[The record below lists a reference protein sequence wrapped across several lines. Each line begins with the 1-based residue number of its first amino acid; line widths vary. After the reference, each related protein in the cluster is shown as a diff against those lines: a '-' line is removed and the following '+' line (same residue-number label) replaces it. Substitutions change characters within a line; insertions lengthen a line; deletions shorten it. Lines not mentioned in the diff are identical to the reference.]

1 MTIIEANNTTNRTI
15 KQFACCL
22 GLFIL
27 FVGLPV
33 KAQVRSPQHQSYCL
47 KLESQLARSL
57 YGSTHKQ
64 DRRKVKSNIRKV
76 EGVFHRLSRDAD
88 RKKCYSYFLFSKELR
103 RTPRCL
109 RLHKKIRKAKREL
122 ASLNRQ
128 LHQAS
133 NAKSNA
139 NYKQE
144 QIIQQL
150 ARNNCGKQYK
160 RAARKNNG
168 VGDWFANSFF
178 GNTRRPIEDRPSQKF
193 QFATHRTLCVRLCD
207 GYYFPISFAT
217 TSNRFSTDEGLCQ
230 SRCAAPARLFTHA
243 NPGGTSDQMQSIDG
257 VAYDSIKHAWRFRKE
272 FVKGCSCKVSEY
284 NPDQLNAK
292 TKAEPESGQDQS
304 LKKENKKEAGVIKKQ
319 LALE

>member
-1 MTIIEANNTTNRTI
+1 MITIETKILAKHRL
-15 KQFACCL
+15 KQFIFCF
-22 GLFIL
+22 GLQVF
-27 FVGLPV
+27 FFA
-33 KAQVRSPQHQSYCL
+33 AQAHAQTRSPEHQAYCL
-47 KLESQLARSL
+47 KLEGELARSL

-64 DRRKVKSNIRKV
+64 DRHKIRSNIRNV
-76 EGVFHRLSRDAD
+76 ESVFHRLSRDAD
-88 RKKCYSYFLFSKELR
+88 RRKCYSYFLFTKELR

-109 RLHKKIRKAKREL
+109 RLHKKINNAKREL
-122 ASLNRQ
+122 ASLNKE
-128 LHQAS
+128 LHRAS

-144 QIIQQL
+144 KIIQKL
-150 ARNNCGKQYK
+150 ARNNCGRQYE
-160 RAARKNNG
+160 REARKRDN

-178 GNTRRPIEDRPSQKF
+178 GNTRPPIDDRPRQKF
-193 QFATHRTLCVRLCD
+193 KFATHKTLCVRLCD

-217 TSNRFSTDEGLCQ
+217 TANRFSTDEGLCQ

-243 NPGGTSDQMQSIDG
+243 NPGGTSEQMQSIDG

-292 TKAEPESGQDQS
+292 TNDALKIDDGQS
-304 LKKENKKEAGVIKKQ
+304 LKNEAGVIKKQ